1 MMRIFRLKSDV
12 GAFSSFI
19 EKYPAGQES
28 IIGRSMAQEWKPFD
42 DSFRAVELVLRASD
56 DGKKNYQFDISGAL
70 GPFFVFSEQAVE
82 VLSEKFLGKYG
93 QFLPVMT
100 PSKKKKFLGYYPNN
114 PVADC
119 LDLER
124 SQYRTYEY
132 GLVIEKAVLVRSQLP
147 DRDVFVINE
156 DMKRVFVTERFK
168 EEVES
173 SGLKGFDFSNE
184 IDVS

>member
-12 GAFSSFI
+12 GAFSSLI
-19 EKYPAGQES
+19 EKCPAGQES
-28 IIGRSMAQEWKPFD
+28 IIGRAMAQEWKPFD
-42 DSFRAVELVLRASD
+42 ESFRAVELVQRASD

-82 VLSEKFLGKYG
+82 GLSEEFLGKHG
-93 QFLPVMT
+93 QFLPVIT
-100 PSKKKKFLGYYPNN
+100 PSKKKKFLGYYPND
-114 PVADC
+114 PVERC
-119 LDLER
+119 LDMER
-124 SQYRTYEY
+124 SQYRAYEN
-132 GLVIEKAVLVRSQLP
+132 GLVIEKAVLVGNQLP
-147 DRDVFVINE
+147 DRDVFVIKE

-168 EEVES
+168 EKIEH